1 MANRLRDNINSR
13 YFEAA
18 NALKSKRSR
27 RRIVAYVESYDD
39 IYFWRTVLSDF
50 EDDTRYF
57 EVMLPSKANLTRGK
71 KSVLMN
77 FIEERGTR
85 NDFRGTRNEE
95 GGTRNEERGEDVLG
109 RDMIA
114 CVDAD
119 YDYLLQRATHQ
130 SRRVLDSPYVFH
142 TYVYAIE
149 NYQCYAPSLHNVCV
163 EVTLNDHRIFDFR
176 QYFADFSEAIFPP
189 FVWSIMVYR
198 NGQYPK
204 FTITDFCR
212 IADPGGFNVQ
222 MPEPSLQ
229 NVRRK
234 VGTKIRDLQRMFPDG
249 KEEYLRTK
257 DDLKALGVTPQTTY
271 LYIQGH
277 HLFDTVVSPI
287 LSKVC
292 NLLRQERQQEIY
304 LASAHRTQKRNEMSC
319 YENSLQDVKTM
330 LKKNNGFM
338 TSEPFRRLQNDLRN
352 YLDKNY
358 QAPQPGN
365 SGEDA
370 PED

>member
-1 MANRLRDNINSR
+1 MANRLKENINSR

-39 IYFWRTVLSDF
+39 IYFWRTVLSEF

-77 FIEERGTR
+77 FIEERGR
-85 NDFRGTRNEE
+85 RRSALPLCSAKNEE
-95 GGTRNEERGEDVLG
+95 WEDEVLG

-119 YDYLLQRATHQ
+119 YDYLLHRATYQ

-163 EVTLNDHRIFDFR
+163 AVTLNDHRIFDFR
-176 QYFADFSEAIFPP
+176 QYFADFSEAIFPL
-189 FVWSIMVYR
+189 FVWSVMLYR

-204 FTITDFCR
+204 FTITDLNR

-222 MPEPSLQ
+222 VPAPSIQ

-234 VGTKIRDLQRMFPDG
+234 VGTKIHELQRQFADA
-249 KEEYLRTK
+249 KDEYLRTK
-257 DDLKALGVTPQTTY
+257 DDIKALGITPQTTY

-287 LSKVC
+287 LTKVC

-304 LASAHRTQKRNEMSC
+304 HATAHRTQKRNEMSC
-319 YENSLQDVKTM
+319 YENSLQDVKVM
-330 LKKNNGFM
+330 LKKNNGYM
-338 TSEPFRRLQNDLRN
+338 MSEPFRRLQNDIRS
-352 YLDKNY
+352 YLDKNT
-358 QAPQPGN
+358 
-365 SGEDA
+365 
-370 PED
+370 PEQKTEESSRTEA